1 MQYLPSYS
9 PDLSPLERGLAKIK
23 APLRIVAAR
32 TNDTLW
38 DAVGIVTVRIYR
50 YRGRWAARFC
60 VRGRRSS
67 AIAARSNPCQD
78 ELDRLLEANEAKPL
92 REQLTLIRILET
104 LREGGYAGGQDAV
117 RIVQPEGSFLDAD
130 KGSLLRAERHRHL
143 PDLQGAA
150 VQNVLKQAEALLAEW
165 AA

>member
-1 MQYLPSYS
+1 M
-9 PDLSPLERGLAKIK
+9 
-23 APLRIVAAR
+23 
-32 TNDTLW
+32 
-38 DAVGIVTVRIYR
+38 
-50 YRGRWAARFC
+50 
-60 VRGRRSS
+60 GRRRHRDRQDLPVSRKVGRKVL
-67 AIAARSNPCQD
+67 RSGATEFRDRREEQSLPRSGPCQD

-92 REQLTLIRILET
+92 RERLTLIRVFET

-117 RIVQPEGSFLDAD
+117 RIAQPERSFLDPD
-130 KGSLLRAERHRHL
+130 KGPILRAERHRHL